1 MKKWLTTGLLALL
14 CALCAAGLGEDADAV
29 FRAAHPGYAIA
40 AQDAW
45 GDTAAAVM
53 EGDGRRLLLVA
64 EKQDGAWQVVIDN
77 PNALPADGPCPTLLL
92 DTNTA
97 LYWSYPSG
105 DGSGTLTFSSFRG
118 EDGWGAVGLIGRS
131 GASETQVF
139 YNGRNLHV
147 QQTRCDENDNVISS
161 LETTALPGRWMKE
174 LITLAHFDLEKLP
187 HGYAGA
193 WNWPGEYA
201 LTQAA
206 KELFPDYAYLDGQA
220 DGDCLRFLLRR
231 PDGKAVFVGMT
242 QDDIGLFRTSEST
255 PLPQDAQVYLGDEN
269 FTSALVIEW
278 ADGRRA
284 SLVFTPY
291 ADGSWGLRQC
301 PHFVGTQLGRNWMQ
315 QEEGHR
321 VFGAHPW
328 SDITAIDWAA
338 VPTDEAQ
345 LRASFDTTG
354 WATPNNPNPADRL
367 HLRTA
372 ADRGAASL
380 GKYYNGTPVQ
390 VITRGNEWTK
400 VDVCGV
406 QGYMMTKYLAFGEDM
421 AAVAGAAPA
430 MQLRSAQTRLYVS
443 PQEDASYEIVT
454 QDPLVI
460 GILGETWYHVWYPD
474 TGLSGWMKQDDLWPG
489 NG

>member
-1 MKKWLTTGLLALL
+1 MKKWLTMGLLALL
-14 CALCAAGLGEDADAV
+14 CVLSAVSLGEDADAV

-40 AQDAW
+40 AQDVW

-53 EGDGRRLLLVA
+53 EGGGRRLLLVA
-64 EKQDGAWQVVIDN
+64 ERQDGAWQIVIDN
-77 PNALPADGPCPTLLL
+77 AHALDPDGPCPTLFL
-92 DTNTA
+92 DNDIA
-97 LYWSYPSG
+97 LYWTDQE
-105 DGSGTLTFSSFRG
+105 DGKTFSCFRKDG
-118 EDGWGAVGLIGRS
+118 VWGDVALTHRVGLLETLYHYDGW
-131 GASETQVF
+131 
-139 YNGRNLHV
+139 NLCV
-147 QQTRCDENDNVISS
+147 QRVWCDENDNVISS
-161 LETTALPGRWMKE
+161 LETMALPGRWMKE

-201 LTQAA
+201 LSQAA
-206 KELFPDYAYLDGQA
+206 RELFPDYAWLDGWA
-220 DGDCLRFLLRR
+220 NRSCMRFLMRR
-231 PDGKAVFVGMT
+231 PDGKAVFIGVT

-284 SLVFTPY
+284 SLVLAPY

-315 QEEGHR
+315 QEAGHR
-321 VFGAHPW
+321 IFGAHPW
-328 SDITAIDWAA
+328 NDVTAIDWAA

-367 HLRTA
+367 HLRTE
-372 ADRGAASL
+372 DHRSAASL

-390 VITRGNEWTK
+390 VITRGDEWTK
-400 VDVCGV
+400 VDICGV

-430 MQLRSAQTRLYVS
+430 MQLRAAQTRLYAS

-460 GILGETWYHVWYPD
+460 GILGQTWYHVWYPD

>member
-1 MKKWLTTGLLALL
+1 MKRGLMAGLLALL
-14 CALCAAGLGEDADAV
+14 CALSAAGLCENADAV

-64 EKQDGAWQVVIDN
+64 EKQDGAWRVVIDN
-77 PNALPADGPCPTLLL
+77 PNALPAEGPCPALLL
-92 DTNTA
+92 DTDTA
-97 LYWSYPSG
+97 LYWSCPSADG
-105 DGSGTLTFSSFRG
+105 DGTLTFSIFRG
-118 EDGWGAVGLIGRS
+118 EGGWGAVGLIGRS
-131 GASETQVF
+131 GASETQYF
-139 YNGRNLHV
+139 YDGRNLHV
-147 QQTRCDENDNVISS
+147 QQVWCDENDNVMAS
-161 LETTALPGRWMKE
+161 LETMALPGRWMKE

-201 LTQAA
+201 LLQAA
-206 KELFPDYAYLDGQA
+206 RELCPDYAWLDGWA
-220 DGDCLRFLLRR
+220 NWSCMRFLMRR
-231 PDGKAVFVGMT
+231 PDGKAVFIGVT
-242 QDDIGLFRTSEST
+242 QDDTGLFRTAEST
-255 PLPQDAQVYLGDEN
+255 PLPRDAQVYLGDEN
-269 FTSALVIEW
+269 FTSALVIERE
-278 ADGRRA
+278 GSPRA
-284 SLVFTPY
+284 SLVLKPH

-301 PHFVGTQLGRNWMQ
+301 PHFLGTQLGQNWMR
-315 QEEGHR
+315 QEAGHR
-321 VFGAHPW
+321 VFGAHPL
-328 SDITAIDWAA
+328 SDVTAIDWAA

-354 WATPNNPNPADRL
+354 WATPNNPNSADRL
-367 HLRTA
+367 HLRTE
-372 ADRGAASL
+372 DHRSAASL

-390 VITRGNEWTK
+390 VITRGDEWTK
-400 VDVCGV
+400 VDICGV
-406 QGYMMTKYLAFGEDM
+406 QGYMMTKYLAFGADM
-421 AAVAGAAPA
+421 AAVAGATPA
-430 MQLRSAQTRLYVS
+430 MQLRAAQTRLYVS

>member
-1 MKKWLTTGLLALL
+1 MKKGLMAGLLALL
-14 CALCAAGLGEDADAV
+14 CALATAALGEDADAV

-40 AQDAW
+40 AQDTW

-53 EGDGRRLLLVA
+53 EGGGRRLLLVA
-64 EKQDGAWQVVIDN
+64 EKQDGVWQVVIDN
-77 PNALPADGPCPTLLL
+77 PHALDPDGPYPTLLL
-92 DTNTA
+92 DTDTA

-105 DGSGTLTFSSFRG
+105 EGNGTLTFSSFRG
-118 EDGWGAVGLIGRS
+118 EDGWGAVGLIVRS
-131 GASETQVF
+131 GASETQYF

-147 QQTRCDENDNVISS
+147 QQVWCDENDNVISS
-161 LETTALPGRWMKE
+161 LETMALPGRWMKE

-187 HGYAGA
+187 HGYVGA

-206 KELFPDYAYLDGQA
+206 KELCPDYAYLDGWA
-220 DGDCLRFLLRR
+220 NWSCLRFLMRR
-231 PDGKAVFVGMT
+231 PDGRTVFVGVT
-242 QDDIGLFRTSEST
+242 QDDTGLFRTAEST
-255 PLPQDAQVYLGDEN
+255 PLPRDAQVYLGDEN
-269 FTSALVIEW
+269 FTSALVIERE
-278 ADGRRA
+278 GSPRA
-284 SLVFTPY
+284 SLVLAPY

-301 PHFVGTQLGRNWMQ
+301 PHFDGTQLGRNWMQ
-315 QEEGHR
+315 QEAGRR

-328 SDITAIDWAA
+328 NDVTAIDWTS
-338 VPTDEAQ
+338 VPTDESR
-345 LRASFDTTG
+345 LRAAFSTDG
-354 WATPNNPNPADRL
+354 WATPNNPNPEDRL
-367 HLRTA
+367 HLRTEGN
-372 ADRGAASL
+372 RGAASL

-390 VITRGNEWTK
+390 VITRGGEWTK
-400 VDVCGV
+400 VDICGV

-430 MQLRSAQTRLYVS
+430 MQLRTAQTRLYVS

-454 QDPLVI
+454 HDPLVI
-460 GILGETWYHVWYPD
+460 GILGQTWYHVWYPD